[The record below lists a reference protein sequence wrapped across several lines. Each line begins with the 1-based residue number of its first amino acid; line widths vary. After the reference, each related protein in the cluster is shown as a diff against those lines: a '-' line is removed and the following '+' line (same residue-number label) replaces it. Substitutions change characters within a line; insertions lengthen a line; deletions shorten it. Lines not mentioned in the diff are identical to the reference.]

1 MKRVLSLL
9 VALSIAAVGAAAQQ
23 FRSGVDVVSVDALVT
38 EGGRAIT
45 GLKAE
50 DFQLR
55 DNGVLQEIDSVAVD
69 DAPIS
74 MLLALD
80 ASNSVEGPTLDH
92 LKQAAITAV
101 DALAANDRAAV
112 MTFAESVLLRADWAA
127 ATAATRTAIA
137 TAESGG
143 STSLYDAGYAALTLQ
158 DTVPGRRSYILLF
171 SDGGDTS
178 SWLPASALLERARRS
193 DAVVY
198 VVTRRAPRPDVRLE
212 YRSGIELWTPPT
224 KSPSDSPTDDRTGDD
239 YRRSGV
245 RRAARRRAPRG
256 VLGSRLAVSQPL
268 SPRVPAPG
276 CRERGLALDRFET
289 DARSSQYHRP
299 ARLREIAVPH
309 APLTS

>member
-1 MKRVLSLL
+1 MKKAFSLL
-9 VALSIAAVGAAAQQ
+9 VALSVAAGGAAAQQ
-23 FRSGVDVVSVDALVT
+23 FRSGVAVVSVDALVT
-38 EGGRAIT
+38 EGGRAVT

-101 DALAANDRAAV
+101 DALAPNDRAAV
-112 MTFAESVLLRADWAA
+112 MTFAESVMLRADWSA
-127 ATAATRTAIA
+127 ATELTRKAIA

-143 STSLYDAGYAALTLQ
+143 STSLYDAGYAALTLP
-158 DTVPGRRSYILLF
+158 DTLPGRRSYILLF

-198 VVTRRAPRPDVRLE
+198 VVTRRAPRLDHRLE
-212 YRSGIELWTPPT
+212 YRSGMELWTERP
-224 KSPSDSPTDDRTGDD
+224 PSDSPTMIELATMTGGQVFVVQRADELRGAFSAVVSQFRSRYLLA
-239 YRRSGV
+239 YR
-245 RRAARRRAPRG
+245 PRG
-256 VLGSRLAVSQPL
+256 VENTGWHQIDLKLT
-268 SPRVPAPG
+268 
-276 CRERGLALDRFET
+276 RGRANIT
-289 DARSSQYHRP
+289 ARRGY
-299 ARLREIAVPH
+299 AR
-309 APLTS
+309 